1 MRAFLV
7 SFIYNGNMYDD
18 CYNYREII
26 WAITKKQAK
35 NIALK
40 RYCDENTTIESIELL
55 TIQETINVIK
65 FDINCLYSRLKNKWF
80 KQDLDL

>member
-7 SFIYNGNMYDD
+7 YFIHQGNMYDD
-18 CYNYREII
+18 CYYRQEIV

-40 RYCDENTTIESIELL
+40 HYCDENTTIESIELL

-65 FDINCLYSRLKNKWF
+65 FDINCLYSRLKNKWL
-80 KQDLDL
+80 KQDFDL